1 MSVLLGT
8 DSQMSCCAR
17 LERHTVERISYAS
30 FGYSPALARY
40 RSVWASL
47 ISEQSPG
54 LYLPGNGRRAYSS
67 WMLQRFAMSDALSP
81 FARGGLNA
89 YAWCLG
95 DPINRV
101 DPDGAASLTYLA
113 GAVSKLSK
121 LVKKPRNFTDRL
133 ANFSTLMGMA
143 GAAIH
148 AYGHP
153 VGPALMK
160 TSGAIRGALVVYQHA
175 GTIAKAIRHP
185 VETVRLAGRNAVSV
199 LWNSIPYPF
208 EEWRGSRTHSAI
220 DVV

>member
-40 RSVWASL
+40 RSVWGSL

-54 LYLPGNGRRAYSS
+54 LYLPGNGRRAYCS

-101 DPDGAASLTYLA
+101 DPDGTFSLTHLLRV
-113 GAVSKLSK
+113 VSTFIKL
-121 LVKKPRNFTDRL
+121 LKKPRHFTDRL
-133 ANFSTLMGMA
+133 GNFSTLTGTVG
-143 GAAIH
+143 GAMH
-148 AYGHP
+148 TYGHP

-160 TSGAIRGALVVYQHA
+160 ISVAIRGALMMYQHA
-175 GTIAKAIRHP
+175 GTIANAIRHP